1 MSRVSEECLRAG
13 LSGFEALGG
22 IPGTLGGAAAMNAG
36 AYGSELKDVLVRATV
51 LDGGAERTLELSDM
65 QMGYRTSRVLR
76 EGMTV
81 TAVEMELSYG
91 DADEIRARMDD
102 FTARRRAKQPL
113 SFPSAGSTFKR
124 PEGYFAGPLIEEC
137 GLKGVRVG
145 GAQVSPMHAGF
156 VVNAGGATAKDV
168 LDLIYVVRTKV
179 HMARGVWLEPEV
191 RILGREKRGE

>member
-1 MSRVSEECLRAG
+1 
-13 LSGFEALGG
+13 
-22 IPGTLGGAAAMNAG
+22 
-36 AYGSELKDVLVRATV
+36 
-51 LDGGAERTLELSDM
+51 
-65 QMGYRTSRVLR
+65 
-76 EGMTV
+76 
-81 TAVEMELSYG
+81 
-91 DADEIRARMDD
+91 MDD

-124 PEGYFAGPLIEEC
+124 PEGCFAGPLIEEC

-168 LDLIYVVRTKV
+168 LDLIYVVRNKV

>member
-1 MSRVSEECLRAG
+1 
-13 LSGFEALGG
+13 
-22 IPGTLGGAAAMNAG
+22 MNAD

-51 LDGGAERTLELSDM
+51 LDGGAERTLELNDM

-124 PEGYFAGPLIEEC
+124 PEGHFAGPLIEEC

-168 LDLIYVVRTKV
+168 LDLIYVVRNKV